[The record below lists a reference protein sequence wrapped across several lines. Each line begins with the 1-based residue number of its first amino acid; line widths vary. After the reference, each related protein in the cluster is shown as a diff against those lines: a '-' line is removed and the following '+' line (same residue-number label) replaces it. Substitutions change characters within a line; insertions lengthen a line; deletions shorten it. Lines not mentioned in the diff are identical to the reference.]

1 MTISN
6 HQTLTISRYNRLM
19 IYDTPRLDAADE
31 SVLAEIEGL
40 RGELRFY
47 LREPRRWFGSL
58 RRATIARAVQGS
70 NSIEGYHAS
79 VEDVAA
85 VMEGEEPLEADE
97 ETRQAIAGYRD
108 AMTYVLQLA
117 AGPTMPPIDASLL
130 KSLHFMMLNYDLS
143 KNPGQWRPGGI
154 WVENQAGE
162 IVYAAPDRDG
172 LEDLVTE
179 TLEEANGAG
188 GPAMVRA
195 AMAHLNLALVH
206 PFSDGNGRMARCLQS
221 FVLASD
227 GVVSPEFASI
237 EEYLGRNT
245 PAYYDALTEVAQGHW
260 TPERNAR
267 PWLRFCLTAHY
278 RQAQTLLRR
287 IRETEALWD
296 SCEQLASQH
305 RLPER
310 SVSALCDA
318 ARGWRLRR
326 SLYMKT
332 VQSGTGEPVSDQ
344 TATRDLAAM
353 TRAGLLQPVG
363 EKRARHYRAT
373 PELAGAWARIR
384 TQRPGRAEEDPY
396 AASGSTQDALP
407 GLAN

>member
-1 MTISN
+1 
-6 HQTLTISRYNRLM
+6 M
-19 IYDTPRLDAADE
+19 IYETPRLDAADE
-31 SVLAEIEGL
+31 GVLGAIGDL
-40 RGELRFY
+40 RGELRFF
-47 LREPRRWFGSL
+47 LREPRRWFGTL

-85 VMEGEEPLEADE
+85 VMEDEEPLEADE

-117 AGPTMPPIDASLL
+117 AGPSMPSIDTSLL
-130 KSLHFMMLNYDLS
+130 KSLHFMMLKYDLS
-143 KNPGQWRPGGI
+143 KNPGQWRPGAI
-154 WVENQAGE
+154 WVEDHHGE
-162 IVYAAPDRDG
+162 QVYAAPDREE
-172 LEDLVTE
+172 LEALVTE
-179 TLEEANGAG
+179 TLKGANEAG
-188 GPAMVRA
+188 GPAIVRA

-227 GVVSPEFASI
+227 GIVSPEFSSI

-245 PAYYDALTEVAQGHW
+245 PAYYDVLTKVAQGHW
-260 TPERNAR
+260 TPDHNAR

-278 RQAQTLLRR
+278 RQARTVVRR

-296 SCEQLASQH
+296 SCEQLASKE
-305 RLPER
+305 RLPDR
-310 SVSALCDA
+310 CVGALCDA

-326 SLYMKT
+326 SLYVKT
-332 VQSGTGEPVSDQ
+332 IQSGTGETISEQ
-344 TATRDLAAM
+344 TATRDLAGMAK
-353 TRAGLLQPVG
+353 AGLLAPSG
-363 EKRARHYRAT
+363 EKRGRQYRAT
-373 PELAGAWARIR
+373 EKLSEAWRRIR
-384 TQRPGRAEEDPY
+384 AERPSRGEEDPY
-396 AASGSTQDALP
+396 ASFGSTQDSLP